1 MQKESWGR
9 AIVESRQWTTEEARR
24 AVAACDGSG
33 LRTAEFARGH
43 GCTAGRFQYW
53 RKRLQA
59 MGSAG
64 DGHLLPVRVVPTGQ
78 ARLVE
83 RDPGRVVLLDGRTRV
98 EMEGMPA
105 EWVAKL
111 LLVLRGSEG

>member
-1 MQKESWGR
+1 MQKESWER
-9 AIVESRQWTTEEARR
+9 AIMESRQWTTEEARR

-33 LRTAEFARGH
+33 LRTAEFARRQGS
-43 GCTAGRFQYW
+43 TAGRFQYW

-64 DGHLLPVRVVPTGQ
+64 DRRLVPVRVVPIGQ

-98 EMEGMPA
+98 ELEGMTP
-105 EWVAKL
+105 EWVVRVVL
-111 LLVLRGSEG
+111 LLRGSEG